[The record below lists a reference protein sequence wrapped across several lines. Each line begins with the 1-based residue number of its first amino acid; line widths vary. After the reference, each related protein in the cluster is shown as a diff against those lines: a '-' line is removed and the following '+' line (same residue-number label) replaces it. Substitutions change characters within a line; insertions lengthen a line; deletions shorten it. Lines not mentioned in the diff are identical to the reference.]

1 LGILGDTQ
9 AIPVLIQALRDEDID
24 VSIDAAEA
32 LGRIGNPSAIPAL
45 LESLRHDPNGEVK
58 TAVVEALG
66 RIGGEDVIAPLL
78 EIAKSCPE
86 DMAWDDTEDWN
97 DWWDMQLKAV
107 EALGGLRV
115 NKAVPVL
122 ATILEDEEGQDIESE
137 VLKALALIGGEGELV
152 LIKRLSEGV
161 PRVRRRAASALGL
174 SQSTEARK
182 ALARAMTDK
191 AGEVRVA
198 AIRALGKLGASQYLD
213 VMLRFIKDP
222 DPEMRRAV
230 IEVTRDF
237 SVTEVDKLA
246 ALLTDSSAV
255 VRAAALRALRDIE
268 HFPEEILEQIRS
280 CLNDSDDTVVAA
292 ACTLLSR
299 LGDHSVLVKLLQIL
313 SDRERDASLRS
324 TVATALGTLGDSEAL
339 GILSWAV
346 GDEAQPVRLAALNAL
361 MLLEKHQA
369 FPDQAKELEQN
380 NLLIDCHPDNRR
392 DLKVSKD
399 PSYCRDDKQGN
410 SCRDDK
416 QGNSCRDD
424 KQGNSCR
431 DDKQGN
437 YFVPS
442 PKDAASQRT
451 PLDVV
456 IAALKGELLASSEV
470 EPSAKTSVDDES
482 AKEPD
487 DDSEIATVRPAMSTL
502 EAIAMDNAEVS
513 YEQADVAE
521 LPKNSDDKEIQ
532 EYMDIAHENIELGE
546 RLFVQKKVDV
556 AADVRYLSARI
567 LGESDLAVGALIEA
581 LNDDDPV
588 LRREAAE
595 SLGHIASRSP
605 ETKELADAFGSLATH
620 LNIGDRD
627 LRLACAR
634 SLGLLGN
641 SSAIPVLFAG
651 LQDEDSSVRSQMIQ
665 SLTVLMRQ
673 PFDDAIIAKFVEL
686 LHDTDIGVC
695 KAAAEALA
703 ALGHTEALDSI
714 IEAAFV
720 GAGARDMGR
729 ALRLLDI
736 EQSGDKLLKMLDSV
750 PDSSHRRFVIE
761 MLEEVFRPAGRP
773 IPRRSL

>member
-1 LGILGDTQ
+1 MANRKKVIDSLCHLTSTGDEVDRCYASRTLGILGDTQ

-66 RIGGEDVIAPLL
+66 RISGEEVIAPLL

-86 DMAWDDTEDWN
+86 DMAWDETEDWN

-107 EALGGLRV
+107 EALGRLRI

-122 ATILEDEEGQDIESE
+122 AAILEDEEGQDIESE

-152 LIKRLSEGV
+152 LIKRLCEGM

-213 VMLRFIKDP
+213 VMLRFLKDP

-268 HFPEEILEQIRS
+268 HFSEEILEQIRS

-361 MLLEKHQA
+361 MRV
-369 FPDQAKELEQN
+369 DQAK
-380 NLLIDCHPDNRR
+380 
-392 DLKVSKD
+392 
-399 PSYCRDDKQGN
+399 DKET
-410 SCRDDK
+410 
-416 QGNSCRDD
+416 
-424 KQGNSCR
+424 
-431 DDKQGN
+431 
-437 YFVPS
+437 
-442 PKDAASQRT
+442 A

-456 IAALKGELLASSEV
+456 IAALKGKVLTSSEV
-470 EPSAKTSVDDES
+470 EPSSVDDES
-482 AKEPD
+482 AKGH
-487 DDSEIATVRPAMSTL
+487 SEITTIEVRPAMSTL

-521 LPKNSDDKEIQ
+521 LPKNSDDEEIQ

-567 LGESDLAVGALIEA
+567 LGDSDQAVGALIEA

-588 LRREAAE
+588 LRREAVE
-595 SLGHIASRSP
+595 SLGLIASRSP
-605 ETKELADAFGSLATH
+605 EIKELADAFGSLATH

-634 SLGLLGN
+634 TLGLLGN
-641 SSAIPVLFAG
+641 GSAIPVLFAA
-651 LQDEDSSVRSQMIQ
+651 LQDEDSSVRSQTIQ
-665 SLTVLMRQ
+665 SLTVLIPGERQ
-673 PFDDAIIAKFVEL
+673 AFEDAIIAKFVEL

-695 KAAAEALA
+695 KAAADALA

-761 MLEEVFRPAGRP
+761 MLEEVCGC
-773 IPRRSL
+773 PR